1 MSWLISNLFKKTLER
16 VTGMVP
22 AINSDHAAI
31 HEGEAFRAVLE
42 IGDFGEET
50 KIEYSLK
57 TPADLYVHFKNL
69 RLVAV
74 GGTVKVTIKRGTE
87 ENELRIDSA
96 GEDAADLVG
105 PNNLNDTKNIETGV
119 VIKQTPTYVTDGDD
133 DGEGEAWEIVKVLGD
148 DTNQF
153 TSVAETQTSPYEEL
167 VFKPDTYYVIE
178 LEEIAESPT
187 NIMLTM
193 FWYEEED
200 G

>member
-1 MSWLISNLFKKTLER
+1 MSWLISSLFQKTLER

-31 HEGEAFRAVLE
+31 HEGEAFRAILE

-96 GEDAADLVG
+96 GETAADLVG
-105 PNNLNDTKNIETGV
+105 PNNLNDTKDIETGV
-119 VIKQTPTYVTDGDD
+119 VIKQTPTYDTTGDG

-153 TSVAETQTSPYEEL
+153 TSVAETQTNPYEEL